1 MSPIHIATNTGTEM
15 RERKLAPSI
24 VPPTP
29 HSTSPVA
36 AKRSLAFRV
45 RFKGFG
51 VSMAGVIHAG
61 SETIMATAMQAV

>member
-1 MSPIHIATNTGTEM
+1 
-15 RERKLAPSI
+15 
-24 VPPTP
+24 
-29 HSTSPVA
+29 VA

-61 SETIMATAMQAV
+61 RETIMATAMQAV